1 MLKEEFFVNDKQ
13 QPFSEDAEEEEGVD
27 DEDDD
32 DGDNDVDEDHSPTSL
47 YQLSN
52 QAQRLHSQLSKL
64 SELNYNGGISQIEI
78 CEMFIKILSLL
89 CATVEIVDDLNVEE
103 EGVSSMVIDD
113 EQRRF
118 KRKAIIHYDNVGYIV
133 NGGETGQKNGESQA
147 SLASTEEALSHPFA
161 LPPRARQSLL
171 NVALELIGG
180 KKNTLRGV
188 SNSAIVLDDE
198 EQRSKLVISHQALLR
213 MLLRTAPYLDEH
225 KLDTPPKEANGIRS
239 SILKKT
245 VTVIRGCRR
254 FFDQGSGNMVDTTAR
269 QLWSA
274 LRSDVQYH
282 THSNSSFRAL
292 ILLYLFHPTK
302 CSNEYYKEVLPVWM
316 DCWRNIDRC
325 PEWDYLWM
333 VMFSRARKF
342 VSPTDDD
349 HIWSTL
355 NANILTSCAYW
366 LQIPVGGV
374 SSDKLFPNAKVAG
387 TRSFPARLK
396 VFVGMNGRYE
406 EGMDFVKIITKLLI
420 FCCATGGSGS
430 EESGISSGTSSLLR
444 FLSYVTP
451 YYNPSNT
458 GSWTFPL
465 GAFLHYL
472 AYELCSRVGVMAG
485 WKVLQRDHTDVADRL
500 VEEELYLKNVEL
512 KSTEIVALLDK
523 MLPLCQQVS

>member
-1 MLKEEFFVNDKQ
+1 
-13 QPFSEDAEEEEGVD
+13 
-27 DEDDD
+27 
-32 DGDNDVDEDHSPTSL
+32 
-47 YQLSN
+47 
-52 QAQRLHSQLSKL
+52 
-64 SELNYNGGISQIEI
+64 
-78 CEMFIKILSLL
+78 
-89 CATVEIVDDLNVEE
+89 
-103 EGVSSMVIDD
+103 
-113 EQRRF
+113 
-118 KRKAIIHYDNVGYIV
+118 
-133 NGGETGQKNGESQA
+133 
-147 SLASTEEALSHPFA
+147 
-161 LPPRARQSLL
+161 
-171 NVALELIGG
+171 
-180 KKNTLRGV
+180 
-188 SNSAIVLDDE
+188 
-198 EQRSKLVISHQALLR
+198 
-213 MLLRTAPYLDEH
+213 
-225 KLDTPPKEANGIRS
+225 
-239 SILKKT
+239 
-245 VTVIRGCRR
+245 
-254 FFDQGSGNMVDTTAR
+254 
-269 QLWSA
+269 
-274 LRSDVQYH
+274 
-282 THSNSSFRAL
+282 
-292 ILLYLFHPTK
+292 
-302 CSNEYYKEVLPVWM
+302 
-316 DCWRNIDRC
+316 
-325 PEWDYLWM
+325 M

-374 SSDKLFPNAKVAG
+374 SADKLFPDAKVAG